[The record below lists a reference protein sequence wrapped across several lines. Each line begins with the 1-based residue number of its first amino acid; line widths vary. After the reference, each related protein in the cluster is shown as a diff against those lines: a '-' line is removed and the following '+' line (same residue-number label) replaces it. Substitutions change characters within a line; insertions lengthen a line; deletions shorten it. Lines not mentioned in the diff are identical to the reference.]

1 MVGPAT
7 LEQRLQAVRTKRIV
21 SRLSR
26 AVTVGVWVAA
36 VTALVIVAVSGLLDG
51 H

>member
-1 MVGPAT
+1 VLGPAT
-7 LEQRLQAVRTKRIV
+7 LEQRLQAVRTKRMA

-26 AVTVGVWVAA
+26 AVTVGVWV
-36 VTALVIVAVSGLLDG
+36 TALTALAIVAVAGLLDG